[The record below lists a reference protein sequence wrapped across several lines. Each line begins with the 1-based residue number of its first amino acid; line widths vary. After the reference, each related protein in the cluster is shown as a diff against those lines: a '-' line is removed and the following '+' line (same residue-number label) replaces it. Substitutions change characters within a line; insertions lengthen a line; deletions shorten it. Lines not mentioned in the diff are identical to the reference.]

1 VIKDKKRTGLPDS
14 LQMRH
19 DDHFVE
25 LISSRYT
32 GPTIRVIPTVKLV
45 PNPQQARSELG
56 NIKELMASIKEKGIL
71 EPLLV
76 RPKGDK
82 YEIIAGERRYIA
94 AKNIGLKVVPCI
106 EMDVEDNEALELALI
121 ENLQRKD
128 LEVFEEADGLKVL
141 ADAYGYSHNQ
151 ISEKIGKARST
162 VTEVINL
169 SKIPNDIREMCNE
182 YNIRSRSVIIEIAKQ
197 KNKDDMLKLITSIK
211 ERDLKREDTRELSKR
226 IIGKKIKKEKHFI
239 YNYVPKDKKYKLK
252 LEFKEEDVNKEKIIR
267 ILEEILKKLRFGE

>member
-1 VIKDKKRTGLPDS
+1 MKKDKKRTGLPDS
-14 LQMRH
+14 LKMRH

-25 LISSRYT
+25 LISSRYA

-45 PNPQQARSELG
+45 PSPQQARSELG

-128 LEVFEEADGLKVL
+128 LDVFEEADGLRVL
-141 ADAYGYSHNQ
+141 VDAYGYSHNK

-162 VTEVINL
+162 ITEVINL
-169 SKIPNDIREMCNE
+169 AKIPNDIREMCSE
-182 YNIRSRSVIIEIAKQ
+182 CDIKSRSVIIEIAKQ
-197 KNKDDMLKLITSIK
+197 KNKDDRNMSH
-211 ERDLKREDTRELSKR
+211 DVSP
-226 IIGKKIKKEKHFI
+226 II
-239 YNYVPKDKKYKLK
+239 
-252 LEFKEEDVNKEKIIR
+252 
-267 ILEEILKKLRFGE
+267 

>member
-1 VIKDKKRTGLPDS
+1 MKRDKKRTGLPDE
-14 LQMRH
+14 LKMRH

-25 LISSRYT
+25 LISSRYA
-32 GPTIRVIPTVKLV
+32 GPTIRVIPTIKLV
-45 PNPQQARSELG
+45 PNPQQARNELG
-56 NIKELMASIKEKGIL
+56 NINELMASIKEKGIL

-106 EMDVEDNEALELALI
+106 EMDVEDNEALEIALI

-128 LEVFEEADGLKVL
+128 LDVFEEADGLRVL
-141 ADAYGYSHNQ
+141 VDVYRYSHNQ

-162 VTEVINL
+162 ITEVINL
-169 SKIPNDIREMCNE
+169 AKIPDDIREMCNE
-182 YNIRSRSVIIEIAKQ
+182 YNIKSRSVIIEIAKQ

-226 IIGKKIKKEKHFI
+226 IIGKKTKREKHYI
-239 YNYVPKDKKYKLK
+239 YNYMPEEKNYKLR
-252 LEFKEEDVNKEKIIR
+252 LEFKEDDISKDKIIR
-267 ILEEILKKLRFGE
+267 ILEEIIKKLRFGE